1 MDDTLSEGLKALQD
15 EMSVGDP
22 IEAPVDGET
31 IDVAPSESGS
41 PENVPI
47 QSITET
53 VTEGADDVDPTEQ
66 SFAPTDRTSPEP
78 ESHVSLDELTLATTP
93 IPSQASDEVINE
105 PREAEGRDTDT
116 PGDWPN
122 PADFTLASQ
131 PLADF
136 EHSIFPPKGES
147 GHKDGEQTLS
157 RVVAN
162 LMSAGYEEEPWR
174 IRIAASLWG
183 RRTYGGGSIEDV
195 RKRIERAPVAEIIAC
210 VPKTEDDVVDKM
222 REEAQ
227 KELEA
232 EDTATH
238 IDKREKATTMAII
251 SIASIIAL
259 TVPLMVNKRS

>member
-15 EMSVGDP
+15 EMSTADP
-22 IEAPVDGET
+22 VEAPSDET
-31 IDVAPSESGS
+31 IDVAPSESGT

-47 QSITET
+47 QSLTET
-53 VTEGADDVDPTEQ
+53 VTDGADDVAPTDQ
-66 SFAPTDRTSPEP
+66 SFNPTDRTSPDP

-93 IPSQASDEVINE
+93 IPSQVSDQVINE
-105 PREAEGRDTDT
+105 PRESEGRDTGN

-122 PADFTLASQ
+122 PDDFDLASQ

-136 EHSIFPPKGES
+136 EHLIFPPEGS
-147 GHKDGEQTLS
+147 TGHKEGEQTLS

-183 RRTYGGGSIEDV
+183 RRTYGGGPVEDV

-222 REEAQ
+222 RAEAQ
-227 KELEA
+227 KELAA
-232 EDTATH
+232 EDTATYTNQ
-238 IDKREKATTMAII
+238 RERVTTMAIV
-251 SIASIIAL
+251 SIASLIAL

>member
-15 EMSVGDP
+15 EMSIENPV
-22 IEAPVDGET
+22 EAPVD
-31 IDVAPSESGS
+31 VSPSESGT

-47 QSITET
+47 QSLTET
-53 VTEGADDVDPTEQ
+53 VMEGADDVDPTAQ
-66 SFAPTDRTSPEP
+66 AFSPQDRTSPEP

-93 IPSQASDEVINE
+93 IPSQASDQVTDE
-105 PREAEGRDTDT
+105 PREAEGRDTGI

-122 PADFTLASQ
+122 PEDFSLASR

-136 EHSIFPPKGES
+136 EHLIFPPQDSPE
-147 GHKDGEQTLS
+147 HKEGEQTLS

-183 RRTYGGGSIEDV
+183 RRTYAGGTVEEV

-210 VPKTEDDVVDKM
+210 VPKTEDDVVDTM
-222 REEAQ
+222 RAEAQ

-232 EDTATH
+232 EETFTQV
-238 IDKREKATTMAII
+238 DKREKAATLAII
-251 SIASIIAL
+251 SIASIIAFA
-259 TVPLMVNKRS
+259 VPLMVNKRS